1 MPALITLSHGSRH
14 PGAAA
19 GIERLT
25 QATGLRPARAAHLE
39 FNEPDLTTAAL
50 ELAQLGETEAVVV
63 PLLFTQGYHQR
74 VDVPRA
80 LADGIA
86 IRLYSEQDFESRP
99 EFTDPEILRT
109 NLASVILQMVS
120 LKLGDIEQFPFIQPP
135 EHKAIRDGLTL
146 LHELGALHDKQDKP
160 SLTTIGRDLARIPL
174 DPRMARMLIEA
185 NTNGCLDD
193 VMVIVAA
200 MTIQDVRERPLD
212 FQAQADQAHARFKDK
227 TSDFL
232 SMLVAG
238 LLDVIP

>member
-80 LADGIA
+80 LAEA
-86 IRLYSEQDFESRP
+86 SRASH
-99 EFTDPEILRT
+99 LSLH
-109 NLASVILQMVS
+109 LAAG
-120 LKLGDIEQFPFIQPP
+120 LGTGE
-135 EHKAIRDGLTL
+135 
-146 LHELGALHDKQDKP
+146 
-160 SLTTIGRDLARIPL
+160 DLARVLASRTRPGDAHVVIYSVGSSDTAANNAIRELAHRTFALTGVPVSEEFATRGGREGIVSLCRKHQDPARVRVIPL
-174 DPRMARMLIEA
+174 FVSEGLL
-185 NTNGCLDD
+185 LDRLAGVPATVD
-193 VMVIVAA
+193 
-200 MTIQDVRERPLD
+200 RPLGTD
-212 FQAQADQAHARFKDK
+212 LSGLVADRFHHARRAAQEVF
-227 TSDFL
+227 
-232 SMLVAG
+232 A
-238 LLDVIP
+238 PC

>member
-80 LADGIA
+80 LADASQYRHSTAAAAYANPPDAGEYWQ
-86 IRLYSEQDFESRP
+86 RSHRP
-99 EFTDPEILRT
+99 
-109 NLASVILQMVS
+109 
-120 LKLGDIEQFPFIQPP
+120 
-135 EHKAIRDGLTL
+135 
-146 LHELGALHDKQDKP
+146 
-160 SLTTIGRDLARIPL
+160 
-174 DPRMARMLIEA
+174 
-185 NTNGCLDD
+185 C
-193 VMVIVAA
+193 VA
-200 MTIQDVRERPLD
+200 
-212 FQAQADQAHARFKDK
+212 
-227 TSDFL
+227 
-232 SMLVAG
+232 
-238 LLDVIP
+238 